1 MVVAGLI
8 MMTLSTAR
16 RNVVQVA
23 ALEEKTRLETR
34 VEAGVEMIVKDLIE
48 QGQRSRWLSP
58 PGYHGKLTIDG
69 MEVEASVIDVRGLVD
84 INSSD
89 LELLEQLLPSRL
101 GGVSARQ
108 AMERLRESRARAV
121 GRWGTYVDMSAALGL
136 SIEQLACLQP
146 HITLFSMLEQP
157 DPRYAPDALK
167 GLLRLS
173 GPERKGSVISEEDG
187 VSGQTYKII
196 VSTSGSLIRSANL
209 VAELLLTG
217 RTDLPFVLR
226 SWTWIP
232 HANDGTPCSLSFERL
247 SARQGS
253 HH

>member
-1 MVVAGLI
+1 MT
-8 MMTLSTAR
+8 TLSTAT
-16 RNVVQVA
+16 RNVAQVA

-34 VEAGVEMIVKDLIE
+34 VEAGVEMIVQDLIE
-48 QGQRSRWLSP
+48 HGQRSRWLIP

-69 MEVEASVIDVRGLVD
+69 MEVEASVSDVRGLVD

-108 AMERLRESRARAV
+108 AMERLRENRARAV

-146 HITLFSMLEQP
+146 YITLFSILEQP
-157 DPRYAPDALK
+157 DSRYAPDVLRQW
-167 GLLRLS
+167 LRLH
-173 GPERKGSVISEEDG
+173 GPDQKGSVIGEEN
-187 VSGQTYKII
+187 VVTGQTYKIT
-196 VSTSGSLIRSANL
+196 VSTPGSLIHSAHL

-217 RTDLPFVLR
+217 KTDQPFVLR
-226 SWTWIP
+226 SWTWVP
-232 HANDGTPCSLSFERL
+232 QTS
-247 SARQGS
+247 SASACRGG
-253 HH
+253 